1 MEIPET
7 KGTLKE
13 LNRLYITNDLW
24 ANRNKQPERKKEQ
37 KQTMALL
44 LRIMRWAEKAKSAKT
59 GQDYIMTD
67 EFKDDLHKAVVFN
80 NWDNS
85 KIGLSK
91 VEKQEANALWKKY
104 SIVGRLCDEQNYP
117 RKLDSWNVTR
127 NES

>member
-44 LRIMRWAEKAKSAKT
+44 LRIMRWAEKAKSSKSC
-59 GQDYIMTD
+59 QDYIIT
-67 EFKDDLHKAVVFN
+67 V
-80 NWDNS
+80 
-85 KIGLSK
+85 
-91 VEKQEANALWKKY
+91 
-104 SIVGRLCDEQNYP
+104 
-117 RKLDSWNVTR
+117 
-127 NES
+127 